1 MTFFFYINFFLI
13 LFLNIWLILNY
24 PSKFKKEKEKKYNRK
39 KKHWLSSNRQ
49 RPQWKK
55 KKLSGIL
62 ENNFRPNKSV
72 HEKYDYINLV
82 LHACN

>member
-55 KKLSGIL
+55 KNYQGYLKIISGLTNQCMKNMIIL
-62 ENNFRPNKSV
+62 
-72 HEKYDYINLV
+72 I
-82 LHACN
+82 